1 MPETGRTKL
10 IWICNMC
17 DTPSDRK
24 HNMIRH
30 LSSVHKIINNFED
43 NMTIKDKNNFINS
56 IKECSIDQINSE
68 SNSNYNINPNKH
80 TVMPKLIDMTDKNV
94 QINAQIAD
102 LYTYVDKMNDF
113 EYEINNHN
121 DMIDTIV
128 CDSLNH
134 DQKIAKLENII
145 KILQDDNK
153 QLNNKINT
161 LYDIIAKN
169 NIEISEIVRYT
180 N

>member
-56 IKECSIDQINSE
+56 TKECSIDQINSE

-80 TVMPKLIDMTDKNV
+80 AVMPKLIDMTDKNV

-102 LYTYVDKMNDF
+102 LY
-113 EYEINNHN
+113 
-121 DMIDTIV
+121 
-128 CDSLNH
+128 
-134 DQKIAKLENII
+134 
-145 KILQDDNK
+145 
-153 QLNNKINT
+153 
-161 LYDIIAKN
+161 
-169 NIEISEIVRYT
+169 
-180 N
+180 